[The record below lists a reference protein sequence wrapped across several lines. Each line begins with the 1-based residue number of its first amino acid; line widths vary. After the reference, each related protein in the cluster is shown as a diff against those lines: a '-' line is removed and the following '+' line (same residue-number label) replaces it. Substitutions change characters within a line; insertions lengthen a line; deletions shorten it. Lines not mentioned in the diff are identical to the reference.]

1 MIVAQTYTVPIIGS
15 ATAFGGAPIPNL
27 ASFSPEPP
35 LIYSIEHET
44 RYQYSSPVT
53 HSKHLFRLQP
63 VHDISQMV
71 LSYKFTISA
80 HSAQV
85 SNFSG
90 AFGNYASFLEIK
102 EPYTELVSL
111 SQSIVSMSALPRKMD
126 LVHQPRTMPLIWMP
140 WDRVMME
147 AYLQPP
153 ELAES
158 EMFELSDYAMSFV
171 RKNNND
177 AFEVLKDINQT
188 IFKEYAYAAGSTT
201 LATTP
206 YEVYFNRQGVCQDF
220 ANLLICLAR
229 LLDIPARYRVGYLY
243 TGGGYE
249 TRAEADASHA
259 WVEVFLPY
267 IGWVGFDPTNG
278 CMAERDH
285 IRVACGRH
293 YKDATPTSGAI
304 FESEGEAL
312 VQETLTTSVKVT
324 RLN

>member
-1 MIVAQTYTVPIIGS
+1 M
-15 ATAFGGAPIPNL
+15 
-27 ASFSPEPP
+27 
-35 LIYSIEHET
+35 
-44 RYQYSSPVT
+44 
-53 HSKHLFRLQP
+53 
-63 VHDISQMV
+63 HDTSQMV

-80 HSAQV
+80 LSAAV
-85 SNFSG
+85 SNFNG
-90 AFGNYASFLEIK
+90 AFGNSASFLEIR

-111 SQSIVSMSALPRKMD
+111 SQSIVSMSPLPRKMD

-249 TRAEADASHA
+249 ARVEADASHA

-304 FESEGEAL
+304 FESEGGVL

-324 RLN
+324 RL